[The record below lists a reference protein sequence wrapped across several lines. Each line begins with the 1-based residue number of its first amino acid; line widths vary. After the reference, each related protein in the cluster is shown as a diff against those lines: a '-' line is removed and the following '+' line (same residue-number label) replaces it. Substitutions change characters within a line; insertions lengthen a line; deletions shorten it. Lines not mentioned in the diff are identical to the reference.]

1 MIRFSCYTKTKFEI
15 NFSFQCI
22 SQDIATL
29 IDENYPVGNYVFKVN
44 NRDTILRIEICLK
57 LTLVSMFL
65 LSTLNIFHFLLFLLL
80 TLGRVM
86 QQLAQ
91 KKFMQAKLTQRMLFT
106 NILANTQIDKKK
118 RFHEQ

>member
-1 MIRFSCYTKTKFEI
+1 M
-15 NFSFQCI
+15 
-22 SQDIATL
+22 
-29 IDENYPVGNYVFKVN
+29 FKVN
-44 NRDTILRIEICLK
+44 TGIYVFIVNFEHISL
-57 LTLVSMFL
+57 LV
-65 LSTLNIFHFLLFLLL
+65 LFLLL

-91 KKFMQAKLTQRMLFT
+91 KKFMQAKLTQRMLFS